1 MEGSLTDK
9 RRETREMMVTTMLLR
24 KVSNLRLQVASKKLT
39 PVGLADV
46 EPIWPFGA
54 SELAEYPL
62 KA

>member
-1 MEGSLTDK
+1 
-9 RRETREMMVTTMLLR
+9 MVTTMLLR

-46 EPIWPFGA
+46 EPICLFCA

>member
-1 MEGSLTDK
+1 MEGRLTDK
-9 RRETREMMVTTMLLR
+9 RREAREVVVTTMLSR

-46 EPIWPFGA
+46 EPIWLFRA

-62 KA
+62 RA